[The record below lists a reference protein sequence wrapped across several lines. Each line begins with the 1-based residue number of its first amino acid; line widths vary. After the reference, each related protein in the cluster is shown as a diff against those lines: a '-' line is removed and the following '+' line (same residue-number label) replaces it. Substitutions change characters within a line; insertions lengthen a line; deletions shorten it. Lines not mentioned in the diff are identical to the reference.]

1 MVPSAFG
8 CSLGSSR
15 TPGTMLLAVSLG
27 IEVGVDIELVRD
39 GPWRT
44 LPAHA
49 LSDREQADLAS
60 CDAQSRGRMFLTY
73 WARKEA
79 ILKAAGVGLSI
90 EPQRVEVTAPWEPAG
105 ITAVPD
111 EIGPTSRW
119 SLVDLHVPDC
129 VAALAA
135 EDPDVLV
142 RLVA

>member
-1 MVPSAFG
+1 MGLRFN
-8 CSLGSSR
+8 LSR

-27 IEVGVDIELVRD
+27 IEVGVDVELIRD

-49 LSDREQADLAS
+49 LSDREQADLTS

-79 ILKAAGVGLSI
+79 VLKAAGVGLSV
-90 EPQRVEVTAPWEPAG
+90 EPQLVEVTAPWEPAA

-111 EIGPTSRW
+111 EMGPTSRW
-119 SLVDLHVPDC
+119 TLVDLPVPDC

-135 EDPDVLV
+135 EAPDVLV